1 MSNKLFKKDDKTES
15 LLKIVNITEEELEQL
30 DYKGKQRY
38 YNAKTKLC
46 KIFHRSKDLKGNSV
60 TYKKEKKDER

>member
-30 DYKGKQRY
+30 DYKGKQKY
-38 YNAKTKLC
+38 YSAKNKLG
-46 KIFHRSKDLKGNSV
+46 KIFHRSRNLKGNGV